1 MTCLTKVRY
10 GEMRYHIDSV
20 VADEAVRCGDC
31 AVVRTDRGV
40 EVGTVLTAP
49 QSCDGCDC
57 SAPGLGEVI
66 RKATPEDV
74 DRHKALEMVQKT
86 PDYHFTVAKIEEMKL
101 PMKLVKIERLFGG
114 GKMIFHFL
122 SEGRVDFRDLVKEL
136 ARQFHT
142 RIEMKQIG
150 VRDEARLLGDFET
163 CGRELCCRTWI
174 GEFAPVTMK
183 MAKNQK
189 TTLDPGKISGR
200 CGRLKCC
207 LRYEDEVYTELR
219 SMLPRKGTRV
229 ETPKGPGVIVSY
241 DILKLQV
248 TVEHAN
254 GERLA
259 FALRE
264 VSKLDERGD
273 SRADG

>member
-1 MTCLTKVRY
+1 MACLTKVRY
-10 GEMRYHIDSV
+10 GEMRYHMDAV
-20 VADEAVRCGDC
+20 VNEEGVRCGDC

-49 QSCDGCDC
+49 TSCEGCDTS
-57 SAPGLGEVI
+57 SAGEVI
-66 RKATPEDV
+66 RKATSEDV
-74 DRHKALEMVQKT
+74 ERHKALEMSQKT
-86 PDYHFTVAKIEEMKL
+86 PDFHFAVAKIAELNL

-114 GKMIFHFL
+114 GKMVFHFL

-207 LRYEDEVYTELR
+207 LRYEDDVYTELR

-241 DILKLQV
+241 EILRLQV
-248 TVEHAN
+248 TVEHQN

-259 FALRE
+259 FHLRE
-264 VSKLDERGD
+264 VSRLDERGD
-273 SRADG
+273 SRADN

>member
-1 MTCLTKVRY
+1 MDCVTTIRY
-10 GEMRYHIDSV
+10 SEMRYHTDAIVRDESV
-20 VADEAVRCGDC
+20 KCGDC

-40 EVGTVLTAP
+40 EIGTVLTEP
-49 QSCDGCDC
+49 KSCEGCDC
-57 SAPGLGEVI
+57 SSAAGEVI

-74 DRHKALEMVQKT
+74 DRHQALEMVEKT
-86 PDYHFTVAKIEEMKL
+86 EEYHFAANKIRELNL

-114 GKMIFHFL
+114 GKMVFYFL

-136 ARQFHT
+136 ARPFHT

-150 VRDEARLLGDFET
+150 VRDEARLLGDYET

-174 GEFAPVTMK
+174 GEFQPVTMR

-207 LRYEDEVYTELR
+207 LRYEDDVYTELR
-219 SMLPRKGTRV
+219 AMLPRKGARI
-229 ETPKGPGVIVSY
+229 ETPKGLGIVVSY
-241 DILKLQV
+241 EILKLQV
-248 TVEHAN
+248 TAELQS
-254 GERLA
+254 GERMS
-259 FALRE
+259 FSLRE
-264 VSKLDERGD
+264 VS
-273 SRADG
+273 RADE